1 MNEKKIKVF
10 GKLSLKR
17 HSTDSAEKRK
27 VQREKRLIRRIK
39 LRRRRSEQREAY
51 NRFLK
56 SIGEYSLLMQ
66 QVFTPPQR
74 WKMFF
79 RRLLDEIMI
88 LGVNSIW
95 IVLIIS
101 FFIGTVITI
110 QLAINMSNPLIPRFT
125 IGYATREIVLLEFS
139 SSIMCLILAGKIG
152 SSIASELGTMRVTE
166 QIDALEVMG
175 VNSANYLIL
184 PKIVGLLV
192 FIPVLSILSMGI
204 SIGGAYLA
212 TFIIP
217 NMTTSDF
224 EYGMQLFFKPYNIF
238 YSLIKSAVYA
248 FIITSGSSYY
258 GYTVKGGALAVGKAS
273 TNAVVTSSV
282 LILLADV
289 LLTNL
294 LLI

>member
-1 MNEKKIKVF
+1 MKENGKVKPF
-10 GKLSLKR
+10 ASQAKNRAL
-17 HSTDSAEKRK
+17 A
-27 VQREKRLIRRIK
+27 REKRMKRAMMIRYR
-39 LRRRRSEQREAY
+39 QRKQKEAY
-51 NRFLK
+51 NRILN
-56 SIGEYSLLMQ
+56 SIGEYSLLMKR
-66 QVFTPPQR
+66 VFRKPQC

-79 RRLLDEIMI
+79 RRLVNEIMN
-88 LGVNSIW
+88 LGVSSIW
-95 IVLIIS
+95 IVVIIS

-139 SSIMCLILAGKIG
+139 SSIISLILAGKIG

-175 VNSANYLIL
+175 VNSANFLIL
-184 PKIVGLLV
+184 PKIVALLL
-192 FIPVLSILSMGI
+192 FIPVLSIVSMAVSI
-204 SIGGAYLA
+204 SGGFLA
-212 TFIIP
+212 THVVP
-217 NMTTSDF
+217 NMTVADF
-224 EYGMQLFFKPYNIF
+224 EYGMQLFFNPFNIL

-248 FIITSGSSYY
+248 FIITSGASYY
-258 GYTVKGGALAVGKAS
+258 GYTVKGGALSVGKAS
-273 TNAVVTSSV
+273 TNAVVMSCV